1 MEVIL
6 RQDLDELGLEGDVVE
21 VAKGHARN
29 YLIPR
34 GFALESTPQNM
45 KTLELQR
52 KKIEIRRLKAREEAE
67 KVKERIEGLEITFSQ
82 KVGEEG
88 KLYGS
93 VTRMDISTQLEKQG
107 VVIDRRK
114 VLLEKPIKTL
124 GEFEVP
130 VKIYPEVVGS
140 LKVMVAPEEEKKE
153 QE

>member
-6 RQDLDELGLEGDVVE
+6 RQDLDELGLEGDIVE

-34 GFALESTPQNM
+34 GLALESTPQNM

-52 KKIEIRRLKAREEAE
+52 KKIEVRRLKAREEAE
-67 KVKERIEGLEITFSQ
+67 KVKERIEGLVINFSQ

-93 VTRMDISTQLEKQG
+93 VTSMDIASQLEQQG

-124 GEFEVP
+124 GEFDVP
-130 VKIYPEVVGS
+130 VKIYPEVTGS
-140 LKVMVAPEEEKKE
+140 LKVIVAPEAGKKE